1 MTLSVVILAAG
12 KGTRMFSEKPKV
24 LHELSNQPLLQ
35 YVINAAKNLKPININ
50 VVVGYKSKLIQQ
62 EFSKEDINWVVQKE
76 QLGTGDAVK
85 YTTSFLEGSQTLI
98 LYGDV
103 PLININDLTKLIEVS
118 ENGLGILTF
127 DKRNPKGYGR
137 IKRTEGVVEGII
149 EEKDCSIKEK
159 KITEINTG
167 IMCIDSNKL
176 NNWLSKITNDNSQKE
191 YYLTDI
197 VALAKKDNTKIVT
210 HEAKN
215 ESTISGINSK
225 AELIAMETIMKQK
238 KIEKLVEQG
247 VTIIDPLRT
256 EIRGSLVCGSD
267 VEIDVGCIFEGEVKL
282 GNNVKVGAYSHVT
295 DSNIL
300 NNSNIK
306 PYSHIDTSEIGMN
319 NNVGPYAR
327 LRPGA
332 KTKNNVNIGNF
343 VEIKNSIVGSGSK
356 INHLSYVGDSE
367 VGENVNIGA
376 GCITCNYDGVNKHK
390 TIIEDDVFI
399 GSNSQLVAPLT
410 ISAGSTIGAGSTITK
425 DTPANQLS
433 LARSKQTSIPSWER
447 PKKK

>member
-35 YVINAAKNLKPININ
+35 YVIKVAKNLKPVNVN

-85 YTTSFLEGSQTLI
+85 YATSFIEGSQTLI

-167 IMCIDSNKL
+167 IMCIDSIKL
-176 NNWLSKITNDNSQKE
+176 NNWLPQITNNNSQKE

-197 VALAKKDNTKIVT
+197 VALAKKDNIKVVT

-215 ESTISGINSK
+215 ETTISGINSK
-225 AELIAMETIMKQK
+225 AELVSMEKFMNQK
-238 KIEKLVEQG
+238 KNIELIEQG
-247 VTIIDPLRT
+247 VKIMDPSRT
-256 EIRGSLVCGSD
+256 EIRGSLDCGSD
-267 VEIDVGCIFEGEVKL
+267 VEIDVGCIFEGIVKL
-282 GNNVKVGAYSHVT
+282 GNNVKVGAYTHIK
-295 DSNIL
+295 DSTIL
-300 NNSNIK
+300 NDTNIK
-306 PYSHIDTSEIGMN
+306 PYSHIEASEVGEN
-319 NNVGPYAR
+319 NNIGPYAR

-332 KTKNNVNIGNF
+332 KTKKNVHIGNF
-343 VEIKNSIVGSGSK
+343 VEIKNSEIGIGTK
-356 INHLSYVGDSE
+356 INHLSYVGDSK

-390 TIIEDDVFI
+390 TIIEDDVFV

-410 ISAGSTIGAGSTITK
+410 IGTGSTIGAGSTITK
-425 DTPANQLS
+425 DTPVNQLS
-433 LARSKQTSIPSWER
+433 LSRSKQTSIPSWER